1 MSLPITADQIKTL
14 LNKLHLLTPEQQMEL
29 LDLLRLHEKIE
40 NVNRQKSDFVSF
52 VKSVWP
58 AFIEGPHHTIIGD
71 AFNRI
76 ANGTLK
82 RLIIAI
88 APRHGKSEL
97 GSIHFPA
104 WLMGKFPDR
113 KIIQCSNTAELA
125 VGFGRKVRDLVSK
138 EVYANTFPDVKLKT
152 DSKAAGRWSTNAGGD
167 YFAIGVG
174 GAVTGKGA
182 DCAYFACKCL
192 TRRGIL
198 RMSEVRVGDEVLG
211 YDHGSGKSRWTRVLA
226 VSTQLKPELV
236 NVGGFICTPEHRIY
250 TGRGYSAASD
260 AREVAVLPLWNRVL
274 ADNKGTQ
281 PKHSEVWAQWG
292 GWDILF
298 KKLRHPGSS
307 LRKVS
312 RMWRVEGSSG
322 KNMQELLPKREAYS
336 AAVRGMRENIF
347 KGVSREK
354 EGPGEARGRGAV
366 LLQSRVLRQVQMET
380 SSDSPRNDRDMRN
393 VRVSVSPRE
402 AILRNGL
409 LREKEGDGSGVLRRV
424 EFHEAYSK
432 KEKRRG
438 VRVLRKGEVPSSG
451 PPYRPQREKQHIRE
465 HGLDV
470 RPVPRQISSHRL
482 GACAEDF
489 KHLLLGSG
497 YWVVD
502 IQTDTGNFFSNG
514 VLAHNCLII
523 DDAHSEQEA
532 KMNDPKVYEKTYSW
546 YMAGPRQRL
555 QPNGSI
561 IIINT
566 RWSKGDITGRLIDDM
581 TNREGADQWEYIE
594 LPAIMPDGQPLWPDF
609 WKLEELLSI
618 KASLPVHLWQSQYM
632 QQPTAEESAIIKREW
647 WRTWTAEDPPK
658 TDFIIQSWDTAFLK
672 TERAD
677 YSACT
682 TWGVF
687 SWTNDDGRKTSCIIL
702 LDAYKEKLEFPELKK
717 KAVEFYKYW
726 KPDSLI
732 VEAKAAGSPLIH
744 ELRRS
749 GIPVQDFNPGGQD
762 KIARLNAVS
771 DIFQSGMVFVPPTR
785 WAEEVIEE
793 VADFP
798 FGRHDDLVD
807 STSQALLRFRRGG
820 FIKLPGEDEEEE
832 KRPLIKADYY

>member
-14 LNKLHLLTPEQQMEL
+14 LSKLHLLTPEQQMEL
-29 LDLLRLHEKIE
+29 LELLRLHEKIE
-40 NVNRQKSDFVSF
+40 NLEKQKTDFTSF

-58 AFIEGPHHTIIGD
+58 GFIEGAHHTIIGD

-76 ANGTLK
+76 AKGELK

-104 WLMGKFPDR
+104 WYMGKFPDR

-138 EVYANTFPDVKLKT
+138 EVYSNTFPDVKLKT
-152 DSKAAGRWSTNAGGD
+152 DSKAAGRWSTNVGGD
-167 YFAIGVG
+167 YFAIGVD

-182 DCAYFACKCL
+182 NL
-192 TRRGIL
+192 
-198 RMSEVRVGDEVLG
+198 
-211 YDHGSGKSRWTRVLA
+211 
-226 VSTQLKPELV
+226 
-236 NVGGFICTPEHRIY
+236 
-250 TGRGYSAASD
+250 
-260 AREVAVLPLWNRVL
+260 
-274 ADNKGTQ
+274 
-281 PKHSEVWAQWG
+281 
-292 GWDILF
+292 
-298 KKLRHPGSS
+298 
-307 LRKVS
+307 
-312 RMWRVEGSSG
+312 
-322 KNMQELLPKREAYS
+322 
-336 AAVRGMRENIF
+336 
-347 KGVSREK
+347 
-354 EGPGEARGRGAV
+354 
-366 LLQSRVLRQVQMET
+366 
-380 SSDSPRNDRDMRN
+380 
-393 VRVSVSPRE
+393 
-402 AILRNGL
+402 
-409 LREKEGDGSGVLRRV
+409 
-424 EFHEAYSK
+424 
-432 KEKRRG
+432 
-438 VRVLRKGEVPSSG
+438 
-451 PPYRPQREKQHIRE
+451 
-465 HGLDV
+465 
-470 RPVPRQISSHRL
+470 
-482 GACAEDF
+482 
-489 KHLLLGSG
+489 
-497 YWVVD
+497 
-502 IQTDTGNFFSNG
+502 
-514 VLAHNCLII
+514 LII
-523 DDAHSEQEA
+523 DDPHSEQEA
-532 KMNDPKVYEKTYSW
+532 KMNDSKVYEKTYSW
-546 YMAGPRQRL
+546 YMSGPRQRL
-555 QPNGSI
+555 QPEASVVLI
-561 IIINT
+561 AT
-566 RWSKGDITGRLIDDM
+566 RWSKGDLTGRLLDDM
-581 TNREGADQWEYIE
+581 KNREGADQWEYIE

-609 WKLEELLSI
+609 WKLEELQSI
-618 KASLPVHLWQSQYM
+618 KASIPAHLWQSQYM
-632 QQPTAEESAIIKREW
+632 QQPTAEESAIIKRGW

-717 KAVEFYKYW
+717 KAIEFYKYW

-762 KIARLNAVS
+762 KVARLNAVS
-771 DIFQSGMVFVPPTR
+771 DIFQSGMVFVPATR

-820 FIKLPGEDEEEE
+820 FIKLPGEDEEDE

>member
-1 MSLPITADQIKTL
+1 
-14 LNKLHLLTPEQQMEL
+14 
-29 LDLLRLHEKIE
+29 
-40 NVNRQKSDFVSF
+40 
-52 VKSVWP
+52 
-58 AFIEGPHHTIIGD
+58 
-71 AFNRI
+71 
-76 ANGTLK
+76 
-82 RLIIAI
+82 
-88 APRHGKSEL
+88 
-97 GSIHFPA
+97 
-104 WLMGKFPDR
+104 MGKFPDR

-211 YDHGSGKSRWTRVLA
+211 YDHGSGKTRWTRVLA
-226 VSTQLKPELV
+226 VSTQLKPELIS
-236 NVGGFICTPEHRIY
+236 VGEFVCTPEHRVY
-250 TGRGYSAASD
+250 TRDGYSVASD
-260 AREVAVLPLWNRVL
+260 VREVAMLSMWDRVL
-274 ADNKGTQ
+274 ANSEGAQ
-281 PKHSEVWAQWG
+281 SEYPKMGDPAEHQ
-292 GWDILF
+292 DLLF
-298 KKLRHPGSS
+298 KRLPGNWRGSQQ
-307 LRKVS
+307 VPE
-312 RMWRVEGSSG
+312 MWRLEGADG
-322 KNMQELLPKREAYS
+322 KNVQGLLFRREARS
-336 AAVRGMRENIF
+336 ASVRGVWE
-347 KGVSREK
+347 GVSKSFRREE
-354 EGPGEARGRGAV
+354 EGAGKARGRFQVLLWPGMLRQIQEEASGSRSRDDGGLRDMWGFVPRREAV
-366 LLQSRVLRQVQMET
+366 L
-380 SSDSPRNDRDMRN
+380 RDD
-393 VRVSVSPRE
+393 
-402 AILRNGL
+402 L
-409 LREKEGDGSGVLRRV
+409 LRREKGKDGGVFRSV
-424 EFHEAYSK
+424 ELHEASRK
-432 KEKRRG
+432 KAKRRG
-438 VRVLRKGEVPSSG
+438 VCLLRKSEAQSGGSS
-451 PPYRPQREKQHIRE
+451 YRPQREEQYIRE
-465 HGLDV
+465 HGSNV
-470 RPVPRQISSHRL
+470 RSVPRQISSHRF

-489 KHLLLGSG
+489 KHLLFGGG

-566 RWSKGDITGRLIDDM
+566 RWSKGDITGRLLDDM
-581 TNREGADQWEYIE
+581 TNREGADQWEYVE